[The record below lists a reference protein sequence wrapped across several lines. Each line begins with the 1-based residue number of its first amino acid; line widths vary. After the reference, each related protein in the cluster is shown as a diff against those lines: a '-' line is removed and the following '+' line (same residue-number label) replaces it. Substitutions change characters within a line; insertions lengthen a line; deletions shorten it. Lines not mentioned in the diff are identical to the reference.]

1 MAAKKLKIL
10 FVTSEVVPFVKTGGL
25 ADVSSALPQMLSE
38 LGHEVRIVI
47 PKYGAV
53 DDRKFK
59 IHEIVRL
66 KDIVIKIGEKEVTF
80 SLKSC
85 FLPGPRIRVQIYFL
99 DNQEYFGSRN
109 SLYVDLK
116 TGKDYPDNDERFIL
130 LSRAVMEL
138 IIKLGWIPDIIH
150 LNDWQCGLIPAYLKT
165 VYKDEVSFNQ
175 FKTLFTIHNLAYQGE
190 FPISTFH
197 KTGLPKELESNSKGI
212 LRDGQVNFMKSGL
225 MFADVINTV
234 SQTYA
239 NEIRTKEEYGERL
252 KDVLAKRKDSL
263 FGISNGIDKN
273 VWNPDK
279 DKQIPAQYSAK
290 NLEEKLVNKKEL
302 AERFGLTYSEKIP
315 IIGLISRLYDS
326 KGLDLVQKAF
336 VDLMKM
342 DIQVILLGTGD
353 HKYHSFF
360 EKMASKYPKK
370 FASYLGFNDELAHLI
385 EAGSDLFL
393 MPSKYEP
400 CGLNQMYSLTYG
412 TVPVV
417 RETGGLADT
426 VIKFNEKT
434 EEGNGFVFK
443 KYDSDEMIK
452 ELKRALKLFEDK
464 KTWQKIMRAGMKVDF
479 SWDVSAKRYI
489 ELYKTILSS
498 E

>member
-1 MAAKKLKIL
+1 M
-10 FVTSEVVPFVKTGGL
+10 
-25 ADVSSALPQMLSE
+25 
-38 LGHEVRIVI
+38 
-47 PKYGAV
+47 
-53 DDRKFK
+53 
-59 IHEIVRL
+59 
-66 KDIVIKIGEKEVTF
+66 
-80 SLKSC
+80 
-85 FLPGPRIRVQIYFL
+85 
-99 DNQEYFGSRN
+99 
-109 SLYVDLK
+109 
-116 TGKDYPDNDERFIL
+116 
-130 LSRAVMEL
+130 
-138 IIKLGWIPDIIH
+138 
-150 LNDWQCGLIPAYLKT
+150 
-165 VYKDEVSFNQ
+165 
-175 FKTLFTIHNLAYQGE
+175 
-190 FPISTFH
+190 
-197 KTGLPKELESNSKGI
+197 
-212 LRDGQVNFMKSGL
+212 
-225 MFADVINTV
+225 
-234 SQTYA
+234 
-239 NEIRTKEEYGERL
+239 
-252 KDVLAKRKDSL
+252 
-263 FGISNGIDKN
+263 
-273 VWNPDK
+273 
-279 DKQIPAQYSAK
+279 
-290 NLEEKLVNKKEL
+290 

-342 DIQVILLGTGD
+342 DIQMILLGTGD